1 MIQKMKSFKL
11 AIFTITFAFAV
22 FFSFV
27 FGGFVVHAE
36 DVNIM
41 ISYSP
46 TEVKVG
52 DTVNATVSINGDSLA
67 NYNIYLVYTTGILQ
81 NKLDEEESGSI
92 PISGTGPNTF
102 NFKFK
107 VVGEGKASIATD
119 GTEMYDS
126 DGYLLSIAHAG
137 ANLVVG
143 DTETDEDSIKIGKET
158 YTLANEYVH
167 IAEPEGFDLTSIN
180 YKDRDIYAYQPPNH
194 KLKIVCLQNEEWEQK
209 WFVYD
214 EKTQTFSPFIEYNL
228 EGVTYVVMNKPEDV
242 KVPAG
247 FEEANLTLDKI
258 QLTAYKDNSDSGLY
272 LVYAMNQAG
281 YMGFYFYD
289 VEESSFTRYSAV
301 KALVDAATASDAT
314 QSGKEQVTEKNV
326 VTENVTKTATPLIA
340 DDEDSSNNDEDDGL
354 LSRDTYRNLLSMMIV
369 LFVVM
374 CVVVIILVVRNGY
387 LQNQLYGDDDYY
399 DEDDDYPSETTED
412 AKPEKRGDGFEEVK
426 TAPEKPK
433 ISRNKGYAINE
444 DTGEILLE
452 EAMDNNA
459 GVNVPPA
466 EDKKTSKIEM
476 AMESKPFGIDSAF
489 DVADPENA
497 PEGENVYVEREKD
510 KVNIDDEHIKDSRE
524 NVKKKVE
531 QVEAEKAEAE
541 RKEAERRIVEKATRE
556 KLAAEKAAKEKAN
569 SQKANAQ
576 KASSQDANSQGTNA
590 QKAGSQEANSQNS
603 NIKNNNSDNTN
614 IMDASDDDASGK
626 NKKNNKRKRKYKKHY
641 KNNKNQDNSENK
653 NNVSASENTAGKN
666 KESKKV
672 VLPGQGNKEEE

>member
-1 MIQKMKSFKL
+1 MKKKQAHGQK
-11 AIFTITFAFAV
+11 
-22 FFSFV
+22 
-27 FGGFVVHAE
+27 GNAE
-36 DVNIM
+36 DTKKEKDESESNREADNVAAI
-41 ISYSP
+41 
-46 TEVKVG
+46 VDLG
-52 DTVNATVSINGDSLA
+52 VSAVTAAYEYAKTKHEQQELLRQQA
-67 NYNIYLVYTTGILQ
+67 ELQ
-81 NKLDEEESGSI
+81 QKKYEEE
-92 PISGTGPNTF
+92 F
-102 NFKFK
+102 
-107 VVGEGKASIATD
+107 
-119 GTEMYDS
+119 
-126 DGYLLSIAHAG
+126 
-137 ANLVVG
+137 
-143 DTETDEDSIKIGKET
+143 
-158 YTLANEYVH
+158 
-167 IAEPEGFDLTSIN
+167 
-180 YKDRDIYAYQPPNH
+180 
-194 KLKIVCLQNEEWEQK
+194 
-209 WFVYD
+209 
-214 EKTQTFSPFIEYNL
+214 
-228 EGVTYVVMNKPEDV
+228 
-242 KVPAG
+242 
-247 FEEANLTLDKI
+247 
-258 QLTAYKDNSDSGLY
+258 
-272 LVYAMNQAG
+272 
-281 YMGFYFYD
+281 
-289 VEESSFTRYSAV
+289 
-301 KALVDAATASDAT
+301 
-314 QSGKEQVTEKNV
+314 
-326 VTENVTKTATPLIA
+326 
-340 DDEDSSNNDEDDGL
+340 
-354 LSRDTYRNLLSMMIV
+354 YRNQ
-369 LFVVM
+369 
-374 CVVVIILVVRNGY
+374 Y
-387 LQNQLYGDDDYY
+387 DYY

-412 AKPEKRGDGFEEVK
+412 TKPEKRGDGFEEVK

-466 EDKKTSKIEM
+466 EDKKTSKIEK

-653 NNVSASENTAGKN
+653 NNVSASENTVGKN